1 MCSGAFMQEY
11 TVPVSYCFNW
21 AYPMI
26 SGQERTWAH
35 ANLFLESRAKIERT
49 YKIDIRYNPSKTK
62 LYLALPQHRVVAKI
76 KIKK

>member
-1 MCSGAFMQEY
+1 M
-11 TVPVSYCFNW
+11 T
-21 AYPMI
+21 
-26 SGQERTWAH
+26 SGQERTWAQ